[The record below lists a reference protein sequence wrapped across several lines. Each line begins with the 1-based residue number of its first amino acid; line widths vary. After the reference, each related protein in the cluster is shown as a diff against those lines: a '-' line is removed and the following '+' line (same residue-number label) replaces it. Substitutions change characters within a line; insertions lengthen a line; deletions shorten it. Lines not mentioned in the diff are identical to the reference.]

1 MSRKGRNPTKFISD
15 FKLQITI
22 SFDILSIP
30 SPPFLQPCSPKGERL
45 IAEVKSYYDEIEIY

>member
-30 SPPFLQPCSPKGERL
+30 SPPLPAALLPKGGK
-45 IAEVKSYYDEIEIY
+45 IDS